1 MSARVLLRPLGG
13 IGLVLVLL
21 SLAGCAA
28 AAPSPSIV
36 MLAPNSTQAAM
47 GVRDT
52 VYNPPRPAP
61 ALQLTDQDGKPF
73 DLTSLRGTP
82 AFVYFGYTHC
92 PDVCPTTLADLRAA
106 IQAANLPAK
115 VVFVTVDP
123 ARDTAPAM
131 KQYVDAYQAGFIGLT
146 GSAQQIATAAAA
158 WGVQYQQGPVD
169 SLGDY
174 PMIHST
180 DVYLVDP
187 SGMLRNHI
195 FFGASSALIGQLLH
209 TVSGS
214 G

>member
-1 MSARVLLRPLGG
+1 MSSRVLRRLVGG
-13 IGLVLVLL
+13 IGLVAVLV
-21 SLAGCAA
+21 SLAGCGS

-36 MLAPNSTQAAM
+36 MLSPNGTQAAM

-61 ALQLTDQDGKPF
+61 ALQLTDQDGKAF
-73 DLTSLRGTP
+73 DLASLRGTP
-82 AFVYFGYTHC
+82 VFVYFGYTHC

-146 GSAQQIATAAAA
+146 GSPAQIATAAAA
-158 WGVQYQQGPVD
+158 WGAQYQQGPVD
-169 SLGDY
+169 SLGNY

-187 SGMLRNHI
+187 SGTLRNHI
-195 FFGASSALIGQLLH
+195 FFGASSGLVADLLRE
-209 TVSGS
+209 VSG
-214 G
+214 